1 MDRPPPNHGK
11 HLAGAN
17 AKGINL
23 PGLTLPIGLRIPTL
37 ILFLLNRLNIFVGF
51 DKLQK
56 VLGIQDDLICFID
69 AVGTLFGG
77 WTCGVE
83 DGTYAF

>member
-1 MDRPPPNHGK
+1 MNRPPPNHGK
-11 HLAGAN
+11 HLPRAN
-17 AKGINL
+17 PKGINL
-23 PGLTLPIGLRIPTL
+23 PGLTLPISLRIPTL

-56 VLGIQDDLICFID
+56 VLGIQNNLITFIN

-77 WTCGVE
+77 WTCGVQ